1 MAIIW
6 EGHKAGRE
14 IPYCHMEKLCNLEQL
29 PHHGF
34 VVAGFH
40 FVRET
45 RFGWLDVRGGALRLA
60 FQPDDGDRRRASF
73 DCKVHAF
80 SIARPAA
87 AYCRRPL
94 PI

>member
-60 FQPDDGDRRRASF
+60 FQPHRSPARTFRLQAFHRRF
-73 DCKVHAF
+73 
-80 SIARPAA
+80 PA
-87 AYCRRPL
+87 AYCGRAL
-94 PI
+94 AI